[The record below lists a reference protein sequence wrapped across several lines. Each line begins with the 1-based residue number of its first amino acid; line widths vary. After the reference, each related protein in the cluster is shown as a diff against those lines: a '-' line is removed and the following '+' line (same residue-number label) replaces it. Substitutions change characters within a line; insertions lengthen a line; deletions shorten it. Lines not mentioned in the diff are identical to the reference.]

1 MIYLTM
7 SNEKINDEKIMNSKL
22 YEKKIPNNKI
32 SKKLSFVKKKMK

>member
-1 MIYLTM
+1 M